1 MCEALRVEGLTLMI
15 RATSSRSM
23 DGWMD
28 GWMDGVDLIICVA
41 IWTLYKRC
49 LPLISGDFRATCIA
63 SRNRLR
69 SALLFGVIFVDFGG
83 QNEAQNSIPEHFFS
97 MLFSSAFL
105 YRFLLDFWTPETLKI
120 ELSPRREHDFCE
132 IAIFDKGWKNH

>member
-1 MCEALRVEGLTLMI
+1 MVYKPCGPLT
-15 RATSSRSM
+15 S
-23 DGWMD
+23 D
-28 GWMDGVDLIICVA
+28 
-41 IWTLYKRC
+41 
-49 LPLISGDFRATCIA
+49 DFLAVSIA

-69 SALLFGVIFVDFGG
+69 SALLFGVIFVDLGG

-97 MLFSSAFL
+97 MLFPSAFL